1 MLQDPIQPTTE
12 QKIGREYLLTAW
24 LRPSRQHLKPRIG
37 RVQLDDVAKAVLECW
52 FLYFEG
58 SLLLGCR
65 PSLVTA
71 SRLEAVAI
79 SLEAIVTGL
88 LSAWR
93 PSEVG

>member
-1 MLQDPIQPTTE
+1 MGNPALADAATVPAERAGFKATE
-12 QKIGREYLLTAW
+12 GLALDC
-24 LRPSRQHLKPRIG
+24 PIG

-79 SLEAIVTGL
+79 SLEAIATGL